1 MTNLEN
7 LLKTKEMSD
16 QLSDI
21 DLKEKKRNYQWAN
34 AKERIN
40 NFEEVISA
48 TEVEIESLKTESHLE
63 QLVKQKLTQHT
74 GCCINGEMK

>member
-1 MTNLEN
+1 MTTLEN
-7 LLKTKEMSD
+7 LLHYKTKEMSD

-63 QLVKQKLTQHT
+63 QLVKQKLTQHRAQ
-74 GCCINGEMK
+74 GSRMN